1 MTELYVNNFRGFRD
15 TFIPIDK
22 VNFLIGENSTG
33 KTSILKLI
41 RVLSNYEFWR
51 NLDLNSGDLNSRDFH
66 FGYFSELCDRDFFE
80 IGFRNKNFS
89 YRNKA
94 QQFITILRF
103 VNENGIST
111 VSHIRILTKNAELEL
126 KFSEFNAMYR
136 VVFAE
141 KDINNTKFEQWVN
154 SRITDDVK
162 FNFFRREE
170 IPQKLKKHISFFR
183 LFVSMIKN
191 NGDTETAKLLDSFEF
206 FTSLVWFSPI
216 RAQPKRTYD
225 NYKISFSPDGSHIPF
240 LLKNLLP
247 TPQSNGKERKTFQT
261 ALNKFGQDSGLFD
274 KIEVLGE
281 EQTTPLEI
289 RVFFG
294 ENNIKISNVG
304 YGVSQILPL
313 IIEVLTNEKNEWY
326 AIQQPEIHLHPRG
339 QAAFGE
345 LIYDTQKADNKTFI
359 IETHSDYIVDRFRLC
374 VNKNKEETSDEFQV
388 LFFERTKDGNKV
400 TPIKI
405 QSNGKY
411 TNDQPKSFQEFFIKE
426 QLELIKI

>member
-41 RVLSNYEFWR
+41 RVLSDRSFSHS
-51 NLDLNSGDLNSRDFH
+51 LDLNSCGFH
-66 FGYFSELCDRDFFE
+66 FGYFDELCDRDFFE
-80 IGFRNKNFS
+80 IGFANRYYGDRDDDFMAFNM
-89 YRNKA
+89 
-94 QQFITILRF
+94 RF
-103 VNENGIST
+103 ENENGNPKVT
-111 VSHIRILTKNAELEL
+111 DIRFFNTYTDYDLHFFYEKNEIEYGEEFVNANLDPFFFGDWIYKKSLGHNSYKSEEKQKHNDIVKETRMNVRFTEQYGLKTQLTSFNRLITKGLLWLGPMRAE
-126 KFSEFNAMYR
+126 
-136 VVFAE
+136 
-141 KDINNTKFEQWVN
+141 
-154 SRITDDVK
+154 
-162 FNFFRREE
+162 
-170 IPQKLKKHISFFR
+170 PQPVYS
-183 LFVSMIKN
+183 
-191 NGDTETAKLLDSFEF
+191 
-206 FTSLVWFSPI
+206 
-216 RAQPKRTYD
+216 
-225 NYKISFSPDGSHIPF
+225 NYKVNFSPDGSHIPF

-247 TPQSNGKERKTFQT
+247 TPQSNGKERDAFQL

-274 KIEVLGE
+274 KIEVKVLSD
-281 EQTTPLEI
+281 EQTSPIEI

-294 ENNIKISNVG
+294 ENNVKISNVG

-313 IIEVLTNEKNEWY
+313 IIEVLSNEKNEWY

-374 VNKNKEETSDEFQV
+374 VNKNKEETEDEFQV
-388 LFFERTKDGNKV
+388 LFFERTNDGNQV

-405 QSNGKY
+405 QPNGKY
-411 TNDQPKSFQEFFIKE
+411 ADDQPQSFQEFFIKE
-426 QLELIKI
+426 QLELIKL

>member
-15 TFIPIDK
+15 TFIPLDK

-41 RVLSNYEFWR
+41 RVFGNERFWY
-51 NLDLNSGDLNSRDFH
+51 NFDLNACDFH
-66 FGYFSELCDRDFFE
+66 FGYFDELCNTDFFE
-80 IGFRNKNFS
+80 VGFVGDYAYDNLIAIKLTFENKNGNSQVTNVRLYHTGYDIHFFYDKNKIKYGVEHIGNQENS
-89 YRNKA
+89 FVFRDWINKHSLKSSLYNSEEKQENEDLIRDIRNALHKERNIIILI
-94 QQFITILRF
+94 FKNFDITLI
-103 VNENGIST
+103 
-111 VSHIRILTKNAELEL
+111 
-126 KFSEFNAMYR
+126 
-136 VVFAE
+136 
-141 KDINNTKFEQWVN
+141 
-154 SRITDDVK
+154 
-162 FNFFRREE
+162 
-170 IPQKLKKHISFFR
+170 
-183 LFVSMIKN
+183 
-191 NGDTETAKLLDSFEF
+191 DTLIWLA
-206 FTSLVWFSPI
+206 PI
-216 RAQPKRTYD
+216 RAEPQPVYS
-225 NYKISFSPDGSHIPF
+225 NYKVNFSPDGSHIPF

-247 TPQSNGKERKTFQT
+247 TPQSNGKERDAFQA

-274 KIEVLGE
+274 KIEVKVLGD
-281 EQTTPLEI
+281 EQTSPLEI

-313 IIEVLTNEKNEWY
+313 IIEVLAKEKDMWY

-374 VNKNKEETSDEFQV
+374 VNKDKEETSDEFQV

-411 TNDQPKSFQEFFIKE
+411 ADKQPKSFQEFFIKE

>member
-33 KTSILKLI
+33 KTSILKLV
-41 RVLSNYEFWR
+41 RVLSDERFWIDF
-51 NLDLNSGDLNSRDFH
+51 DLNACGFH
-66 FGYFSELCDRDFFE
+66 FGYFNELCDKYFFE
-80 IGFRNKNFS
+80 IGCLINDDLAIKIKYENKNGIAVPVDYRLINSVRDVHVFVEIEKVVFNYESISKKNESKNIISFRNWIN
-89 YRNKA
+89 NNP
-94 QQFITILRF
+94 IP
-103 VNENGIST
+103 NE
-111 VSHIRILTKNAELEL
+111 K
-126 KFSEFNAMYR
+126 YR
-136 VVFAE
+136 VLPNSEVRTHINSGLMVALIFSS
-141 KDINNTKFEQWVN
+141 KDPNLSLNDVENIMFTKEYTRDLIW
-154 SRITDDVK
+154 
-162 FNFFRREE
+162 
-170 IPQKLKKHISFFR
+170 L
-183 LFVSMIKN
+183 
-191 NGDTETAKLLDSFEF
+191 A
-206 FTSLVWFSPI
+206 PI
-216 RAQPKRTYD
+216 RAEPKRTYD
-225 NYKISFSPDGSHIPF
+225 NYKVNFSPDGSHIPF

-247 TPQSNGKERKTFQT
+247 TPQSNGKERDAFQA

-274 KIEVLGE
+274 KIEVKVLGD
-281 EQTTPLEI
+281 EQTSPLEI

-294 ENNIKISNVG
+294 ENDVKISNVG

-313 IIEVLTNEKNEWY
+313 IIEVLAKEKDMWY

-374 VNKNKEETSDEFQV
+374 VNKDKEETSDEFQV

-405 QSNGKY
+405 QPNGKY
-411 TNDQPKSFQEFFIKE
+411 ADEQPQSFQEFFIKE
-426 QLELIKI
+426 QLELIKL

>member
-41 RVLSNYEFWR
+41 RVLGDRKFWR
-51 NLDLNSGDLNSRDFH
+51 SLDLNSGDFH
-66 FGYFSELCDRDFFE
+66 FGYFDELCNTDFFE
-80 IGFRNKNFS
+80 VGFIGEYIHRDSIAIKLVFENKNGNPKVTNVRLYYSDYDMHFFYEKNKMKHGEESNRNDTSQFS
-89 YRNKA
+89 FKNWIYNNSLKHDSYSLEEKQDNSINIVEEA
-94 QQFITILRF
+94 WLNARF
-103 VNENGIST
+103 TNQHMLEM
-111 VSHIRILTKNAELEL
+111 ILTD
-126 KFSEFNAMYR
+126 FNG
-136 VVFAE
+136 VT
-141 KDINNTKFEQWVN
+141 INDLIW
-154 SRITDDVK
+154 
-162 FNFFRREE
+162 
-170 IPQKLKKHISFFR
+170 L
-183 LFVSMIKN
+183 
-191 NGDTETAKLLDSFEF
+191 A
-206 FTSLVWFSPI
+206 PI
-216 RAQPKRTYD
+216 RAEPKEVYSS
-225 NYKISFSPDGSHIPF
+225 YKINFSPDGSHIPF

-247 TPQSNGKERKTFQT
+247 TPQSNGKERDAFQA

-274 KIEVLGE
+274 KIEVKVLGD
-281 EQTTPLEI
+281 EQTSPLEI

-313 IIEVLTNEKNEWY
+313 IIEVLAKEKDMWY

-374 VNKNKEETSDEFQV
+374 VNKDKEETSDEFQV

-411 TNDQPKSFQEFFIKE
+411 ADKQPKSFQEFFIKE

>member
-41 RVLSNYEFWR
+41 RVLSDKRFWS
-51 NLDLNSGDLNSRDFH
+51 NFDLNACGFH
-66 FGYFSELCDRDFFE
+66 FGYFTELCDEDFFE
-80 IGFRNKNFS
+80 IGFYSNDNFDFKIKYQNSTNISIDNIKSDLLNKKK
-89 YRNKA
+89 YIKD
-94 QQFITILRF
+94 
-103 VNENGIST
+103 
-111 VSHIRILTKNAELEL
+111 LTWLTPTKIIG
-126 KFSEFNAMYR
+126 SEY
-136 VVFAE
+136 V
-141 KDINNTKFEQWVN
+141 
-154 SRITDDVK
+154 
-162 FNFFRREE
+162 
-170 IPQKLKKHISFFR
+170 
-183 LFVSMIKN
+183 
-191 NGDTETAKLLDSFEF
+191 
-206 FTSLVWFSPI
+206 
-216 RAQPKRTYD
+216 YD
-225 NYKISFSPDGSHIPF
+225 NYNLNFSI
-240 LLKNLLP
+240 
-247 TPQSNGKERKTFQT
+247 NGEERDAFQL

-274 KIEVLGE
+274 KIEVKILGD
-281 EQTTPLEI
+281 EQTSPLEI
-289 RVFFG
+289 RIFFG

-313 IIEVLTNEKNEWY
+313 IIEVLAKEKDMWY

-374 VNKNKEETSDEFQV
+374 VNKNKEETQDQFQV
-388 LFFERTKDGNKV
+388 LFFERTNDGNQV

-411 TNDQPKSFQEFFIKE
+411 AADQPQSFQEFFIKE